1 MADSNENQDGRNGRG
16 ATALPDLIFSQTD
29 GGRDIVARMVELMRG
44 GVDGARPADQLS
56 AAKELMDRAW
66 GRPPAAAS
74 APSGAEDDENGR
86 AEDAA
91 DRLRE
96 MIAAAL
102 AADAER
108 SDA

>member
-1 MADSNENQDGRNGRG
+1 MANSPENRGERG
-16 ATALPDLIFSQTD
+16 ATALPDLIFNQTD
-29 GGRDIVARMVELMRG
+29 GGKDIVARMVELMRG
-44 GVDGARPADQLS
+44 QVDGARAADQL
-56 AAKELMDRAW
+56 AAARELMDRAW
-66 GRPPAAAS
+66 GKPPPSPS
-74 APSGAEDDENGR
+74 APSGDDAENNR

-91 DRLRE
+91 RRLRE